1 MKAIRRYLRIA
12 PKKVNLVADLVR
24 GKPVEY
30 AINLLKFIPKHA
42 AKPMLDTIKS
52 AVANAEN
59 NFKQK
64 KSDLYISKIVV
75 NEGSTLKRSRPVSRG
90 RSHPILKRTSHI
102 VVEVA
107 VKPGAEKVEK
117 KVTKRTE
124 SAAKE
129 KITPKPKS

>member
-1 MKAIRRYLRIA
+1 MKAILRYLRIA

-42 AKPMLDTIKS
+42 AKPMLDTLKS

-64 KSDLYISKIVV
+64 KKDLYISKIVV
-75 NEGSTLKRSRPVSRG
+75 NEGATLKRSRPVSRG
-90 RSHPILKRTSHI
+90 RAHPILKRTSHI
-102 VVEVA
+102 VIEVA
-107 VKPGAEKVEK
+107 VKPEAVKAVK
-117 KVTKRTE
+117 KVVKKATKEKTTTE
-124 SAAKE
+124 S
-129 KITPKPKS
+129 KS